1 MNDPNTGQITA
12 RELFQDIEDS
22 VNKMFYTASLRNEA
36 SIAFTSD
43 KIAYL
48 NKLEAHYKNVMLK
61 LKHAENTCI
70 ELYDGL
76 QNTCKRIEAK
86 VKDVEEKNWYDYLLK
101 ENKLRQRIC
110 IIILVSFFFRDY
122 DLIGWL
128 LVAVYVSFTKF

>member
-12 RELFQDIEDS
+12 REVFQDIEDS
-22 VNKMFYTASLRNEA
+22 VNKMFLTAAKPTPEVS
-36 SIAFTSD
+36 T
-43 KIAYL
+43 
-48 NKLEAHYKNVMLK
+48 LEIHYKNVMLK
-61 LKHAENTCI
+61 LKHAETTCI

-76 QNTCKRIEAK
+76 QNTCNRIEAK
-86 VKDVEEKNWYDYLLK
+86 VQHVEEKKWFHYLTQ